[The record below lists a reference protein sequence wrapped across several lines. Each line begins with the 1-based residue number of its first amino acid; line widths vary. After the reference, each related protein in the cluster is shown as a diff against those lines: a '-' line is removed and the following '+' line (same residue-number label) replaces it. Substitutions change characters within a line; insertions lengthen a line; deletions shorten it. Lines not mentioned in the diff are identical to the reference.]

1 MVTSTMKEERMSTAC
16 EKLRNV
22 VWTVLWSCVAIG
34 LSGLY
39 EPVKAATDPSPSSG
53 QEQPAAASDAATG
66 AGKGT
71 EEQGRGGRSGR
82 KACADDV
89 KKLCA
94 GVKAGEGRIMQCLR
108 AHTQELSPACAD
120 MMQRRGKHR
129 P

>member
-1 MVTSTMKEERMSTAC
+1 MSTAC
-16 EKLRNV
+16 EYLRKA
-22 VWTVLWSCVAIG
+22 TSLVLWSGVVIG

-39 EPVKAATDPSPSSG
+39 EPATAGSDPPASSV
-53 QEQPAAASDAATG
+53 QEQPAASSDSAGST
-66 AGKGT
+66 GKGP
-71 EEQGRGGRSGR
+71 EGQGRGGRPGR

-108 AHTQELSPACAD
+108 EHTQELSPACAD
-120 MMQRRGKHR
+120 MMQQRGKHR

>member
-1 MVTSTMKEERMSTAC
+1 MPTARRY
-16 EKLRNV
+16 LRKAR
-22 VWTVLWSCVAIG
+22 WMVLWSCVVIG
-34 LSGLY
+34 LSGLSD
-39 EPVKAATDPSPSSG
+39 PAKAASDPSPASG
-53 QEQPAAASDAATG
+53 QEQPAASSDAPGST
-66 AGKGT
+66 GKGP
-71 EEQGRGGRSGR
+71 EGQGRGGRPGR

-120 MMQRRGKHR
+120 MMQQRGKHR

>member
-1 MVTSTMKEERMSTAC
+1 MLTAC
-16 EKLRNV
+16 ECRRRATALA
-22 VWTVLWSCVAIG
+22 LWSCIVIG

-39 EPVKAATDPSPSSG
+39 EPAKAASGQAPSSG
-53 QEQPAAASDAATG
+53 QEQPVASSDTPG
-66 AGKGT
+66 NTGKGP
-71 EEQGRGGRSGR
+71 EGQGRGGRPGR

-108 AHTQELSPACAD
+108 EHTQELSPPCAY
-120 MMQRRGKHR
+120 MMQQRGKHR